1 MDDKLK
7 KIITIIVMIFLF
19 IIALRIVGWVLNLIF
34 PIAVIALIGYI
45 VFRLINKNS
54 ARKY

>member
-7 KIITIIVMIFLF
+7 KIITVIVMIFLF
-19 IIALRIVGWVLNLIF
+19 IIALRIVGWVLSLIL
-34 PIAVIALIGYI
+34 PVAIIGVIGYI
-45 VFRLINKNS
+45 VFRLINKSS

>member
-1 MDDKLK
+1 MDDKFK

>member
-7 KIITIIVMIFLF
+7 KIVTIIVMIFLF
-19 IIALRIVGWVLNLIF
+19 IIALKVVGFVLNLIF
-34 PIAVIALIGYI
+34 PVAIIGVIVYI
-45 VFRLINKNS
+45 IFRLINRNS

>member
-1 MDDKLK
+1 MDDKVK

-34 PIAVIALIGYI
+34 PLAIIALIGYI
-45 VFRLINKNS
+45 IFRIINKNS
-54 ARKY
+54 AKKY